1 VDNGF
6 SLYASTVIHSSWYD
20 ITS

>member
-6 SLYASTVIHSSWYD
+6 SFYASTVIHSSLYE
-20 ITS
+20 ISS